1 MKKDMDFL
9 KQDFE
14 IPEVVEQK
22 MKQAFDTIKMEK
34 RIVLDYEKCRKKKKT
49 MTFFKNKAAV
59 IAGVC
64 ILAIGSMSA
73 YAMYDYFGSRGMNKM
88 LRSTAEQQNE
98 LIEKRAAIVFSEKEN
113 YEKMAVTSGKIT
125 VVPKVLVSSEKVVY
139 LSMLVEGAE
148 LPEGKEPCFEVI
160 DASVKNGIVNCAG
173 TFCDGI
179 FMADD
184 GKNVY
189 EDGSELKTDENGTVI
204 SYYTDKEGNMEYVM
218 SIGVAESEENLLGET
233 LSVTLKDFGMFDR
246 TGYTELEEGEWKF
259 TFELSETSLAEE
271 IAMNTEVNGT
281 DFILD
286 KLKISPVSVVLNYS
300 LKNETKQS
308 PKIEDFPQFYGV
320 KLKNGIKI
328 STLGSGGL
336 SGYLDDASDQAYQIC
351 GFTEVIDVKQI
362 QSIILMVDGREVEI
376 VFPK

>member
-34 RIVLDYEKCRKKKKT
+34 RIVSDYEKCRKKKKT

-98 LIEKRAAIVFSEKEN
+98 LIEKEAAIVFSEKED

-139 LSMLVEGAE
+139 LSMLVEGGE
-148 LPEGKEPCFEVI
+148 LSEGKEPCFEMI

-179 FMADD
+179 FMEDD

-189 EDGSELKTDENGTVI
+189 EDGNELKTDENGTVI

-218 SIGVAESEENLLGET
+218 SIGVTEPEENLLGET

-259 TFELSETSLAEE
+259 SFELSETSLAEE
-271 IAMNTEVNGT
+271 ITMNTEVNET

-286 KLKISPVSVVLNYS
+286 KLEISPVSVVLNYS

-351 GFTEVIDVKQI
+351 GFTKVIDVKQI

>member
-1 MKKDMDFL
+1 MNFL

-34 RIVLDYEKCRKKKKT
+34 RIVSDYEKCRKKKKT

-98 LIEKRAAIVFSEKEN
+98 LIEKGAAIVFLEKEN

-148 LPEGKEPCFEVI
+148 LPEGKEPCFEMI

-189 EDGSELKTDENGTVI
+189 EDGNELKTDENGTVI

-218 SIGVAESEENLLGET
+218 SIGVTEPEENLLGET

-259 TFELSETSLAEE
+259 SFELSETSLAEE
-271 IAMNTEVNGT
+271 ITMNTEVNGT

-286 KLKISPVSVVLNYS
+286 KLEISPVSVVLNYS

-351 GFTEVIDVKQI
+351 GFTKVIDVKQI

>member
-14 IPEVVEQK
+14 IPEIVEQK

-34 RIVLDYEKCRKKKKT
+34 RIVSDYEKCRKKKKT

-98 LIEKRAAIVFSEKEN
+98 LIEKGAAIVFSEKED
-113 YEKMAVTSGKIT
+113 YEKMGVTSGKIT

-148 LPEGKEPCFEVI
+148 LPEGKEPCFEMI

-184 GKNVY
+184 GKSVY
-189 EDGSELKTDENGTVI
+189 ADGSELKTDENGTII

-218 SIGVAESEENLLGET
+218 SIGVAEPEENLLGET

-259 TFELSETSLAEE
+259 SFELSETSLAKE
-271 IAMNTEVNGT
+271 ITMNTEINGT

-286 KLKISPVSVVLNYS
+286 KLEISPVSVVLNYS

-308 PKIEDFPQFYGV
+308 LKTEDFPQLYGV
-320 KLKNGIKI
+320 KFKNGIKI

-336 SGYLDDASDQAYQIC
+336 SEYLDDTSDQAYQIC
-351 GFTEVIDVKQI
+351 GLTKVIDLKEI
-362 QSIILMVDGREVEI
+362 QSIILMVDEREVEI

>member
-1 MKKDMDFL
+1 MDFL

-148 LPEGKEPCFEVI
+148 LPEGKEPCFEMI

-179 FMADD
+179 FMEDD

-189 EDGSELKTDENGTVI
+189 EDGNELKTDENGTVI

-218 SIGVAESEENLLGET
+218 SIGVAEPEENLLGET

-259 TFELSETSLAEE
+259 SFELSETSLAEE
-271 IAMNTEVNGT
+271 ITMNTEVNGT

-286 KLKISPVSVVLNYS
+286 KLEISPVSVVLNYS

-351 GFTEVIDVKQI
+351 GFTKVIDVKQI

>member
-1 MKKDMDFL
+1 MKKDMNFL

-34 RIVLDYEKCRKKKKT
+34 RIVSDYEKCRKKKKT

-98 LIEKRAAIVFSEKEN
+98 LIEKGAAIVFLEKEN

-148 LPEGKEPCFEVI
+148 LPEGKEPCFEMI

-189 EDGSELKTDENGTVI
+189 EDGNELKTDENGTVI

-218 SIGVAESEENLLGET
+218 SIGVAEPEENLLGET
-233 LSVTLKDFGMFDR
+233 LSVTLKDFGMFDQ

-259 TFELSETSLAEE
+259 SFELSETSLAEE
-271 IAMNTEVNGT
+271 ITMNTEVNGT

-286 KLKISPVSVVLNYS
+286 KLEISPVSVVLNYS

-308 PKIEDFPQFYGV
+308 SKIEDFPQFYGV

-351 GFTEVIDVKQI
+351 GFTKVIDVKQI